1 MYISHAK
8 GRASTN
14 LPGLTLRPHWER
26 LLERDFFAWVSSL
39 STQAEVGARGG
50 RSRLIMQKRHR
61 AEFVKFGK
69 MAARFDQH
77 F

>member
-1 MYISHAK
+1 M
-8 GRASTN
+8 
-14 LPGLTLRPHWER
+14 L
-26 LLERDFFAWVSSL
+26 V
-39 STQAEVGARGG
+39 EVRGG
-50 RSRLIMQKRHR
+50 RSRLIMHTKKRHR